1 MPELASGAAM
11 RRREFI
17 QIIAGSAVTASPL
30 AARAQQPA
38 VPVVGF
44 LNSSSRE
51 GYAKFLA
58 EFRRGLNSMGFVEG
72 QTVVVEYRWAEG
84 HYDRLPDLVADLIRR
99 QVAVIAATSTPAA
112 LAARKATTTIP
123 VVFTS
128 GSDPVELGLVTNIA
142 RPGGNVTGATQIT
155 MEVGPKRVE
164 LLHQLIPNATVLAIA
179 VNPDNPAVA
188 AVQIQHAQD
197 ATRAL
202 GLKLE
207 VVRARNEEEFDKAVA
222 GLPQRAGG
230 LVIGAGD
237 TFFLSESAKLAEIA
251 VRHKVPAIFHGRE
264 FAAAGGLL
272 SYGASVAESYLLAGV
287 YTGRI
292 LRGEKP
298 GDLPVQRSSKLEI
311 FINMKTA
318 KTLSVTIPQ
327 GLMIA
332 ADEVFE

>member
-1 MPELASGAAM
+1 V

-17 QIIAGSAVTASPL
+17 KVIAGAAIAPWAP
-30 AARAQQPA
+30 AARAQQQPTK
-38 VPVVGF
+38 PIVGF
-44 LNSSSRE
+44 LNGASPE
-51 GYAKFLA
+51 GYMKFLA
-58 EFRRGLNSMGFVEG
+58 EFRRGLNAMGFVEG
-72 QTVVVEYRWAEG
+72 QNVVVEYRWAEG
-84 HYDRLPDLVADLIRR
+84 HYERLPDLAADLIRR

-123 VVFTS
+123 IVFTT

-155 MEVGPKRVE
+155 MEVGPKRLE
-164 LLHQLIPNATVLAIA
+164 LLHQLLPNATVLAIA
-179 VNPDNPAVA
+179 VNPNNPAVA
-188 AVQIQHAQD
+188 AVQIRNAQD
-197 ATRAL
+197 ATHAL

-207 VVRARNEEEFDKAVA
+207 VVQARTEEEFDKAVA
-222 GLPQRAGG
+222 ALPQRAGG

-237 TFFLSESAKLAEIA
+237 SFFLSESAKLAEIA

-264 FAAAGGLL
+264 FAEAGGLL
-272 SYGASVAESYLLAGV
+272 SYGASVADSYLLAGV
-287 YTGRI
+287 YTGRV

-311 FINMKTA
+311 YINLKTA
-318 KTLSVTIPQ
+318 KVLGIAIPQ

>member
-1 MPELASGAAM
+1 MQ
-11 RRREFI
+11 RREVI
-17 QIIAGSAVTASPL
+17 KLIGGSAAAAWPF

-38 VPVVGF
+38 MPVVGF
-44 LNSSSRE
+44 LNAASAD
-51 GYAKFLA
+51 GYTKFVG

-72 QTVVVEYRWAEG
+72 QNVVVEYRWAEG
-84 HYDRLPDLVADLIRR
+84 HYDRLPDLAADLIRR

-112 LAARKATTTIP
+112 LAAKKATATIP
-123 VVFTS
+123 VVFTT
-128 GSDPVELGLVTNIA
+128 GGDPVEMGLVTNIA

-155 MEVGPKRVE
+155 MEVGQKRLE
-164 LLHQLIPNATVLAIA
+164 LLHQLIPKATVLAIA
-179 VNPDNPAVA
+179 VNPSNPAVA
-188 AVQIQHAQD
+188 EVQIRDAQD
-197 ATRAL
+197 GMRAL

-207 VVRARNEEEFDKAVA
+207 IVQARNEEEFDKAIA

-230 LVIGAGD
+230 LVIAGGD
-237 TFFLSESAKLAEIA
+237 SFFLSESAKLAEIA
-251 VRHKVPAIFHGRE
+251 VRHNVPAIFHGRE

-272 SYGASVAESYLLAGV
+272 SYGASVAASYLLAGV

-311 FINMKTA
+311 YINLKTA
-318 KTLSVTIPQ
+318 KALGVTIPQ

>member
-1 MPELASGAAM
+1 M

-17 QIIAGSAVTASPL
+17 KVIAGSAAAWPF
-30 AARAQQPA
+30 AARAQQPTM
-38 VPVVGF
+38 PVVGF
-44 LNSSSRE
+44 LNAASAE
-51 GYAKFLA
+51 GYTKFVG

-72 QTVVVEYRWAEG
+72 QNVVVEYRWAEG
-84 HYDRLPDLVADLIRR
+84 HYDRLPDLAADLIRR

-112 LAARKATTTIP
+112 LAAKKATATIP
-123 VVFTS
+123 VVFTT
-128 GSDPVELGLVTNIA
+128 GGDPVEIGLVTNIA

-155 MEVGPKRVE
+155 MELGQKRLE
-164 LLHQLIPNATVLAIA
+164 LLHQLIPKATVLAIA
-179 VNPDNPAVA
+179 VNPNNRAVA
-188 AVQIQHAQD
+188 EVQIRDAQD
-197 ATRAL
+197 GMRAL

-207 VVRARNEEEFDKAVA
+207 IVQARNEEEFDKAIA

-230 LVIGAGD
+230 LVIAGGD
-237 TFFLSESAKLAEIA
+237 SFFLSESAKLAEIT

-272 SYGASVAESYLLAGV
+272 SYGASVVASYLLAGV

-292 LRGEKP
+292 LRGERP

-311 FINMKTA
+311 YINLNTA
-318 KTLSVTIPQ
+318 KALGVTIPQ

>member
-1 MPELASGAAM
+1 M

-17 QIIAGSAVTASPL
+17 KCLGATAAAWPF

-38 VPVVGF
+38 MPVVGF
-44 LNSSSRE
+44 LNAASAE
-51 GYAKFLA
+51 GYTKFVG

-72 QTVVVEYRWAEG
+72 QNVVVEYRWAEG
-84 HYDRLPDLVADLIRR
+84 HYDRLPDLAADLIRR

-112 LAARKATTTIP
+112 LAAKKATVTIP
-123 VVFTS
+123 LVFTT
-128 GSDPVELGLVTNIA
+128 GGDPVEMGLVTNIA

-155 MEVGPKRVE
+155 MELGQKRLE
-164 LLHQLIPNATVLAIA
+164 LLHQLIPKATVLAIA
-179 VNPDNPAVA
+179 VNPNNRAVA
-188 AVQIQHAQD
+188 EVQIRDAQD
-197 ATRAL
+197 GMRAL

-207 VVRARNEEEFDKAVA
+207 IVQARNEEEFDKAIA

-230 LVIGAGD
+230 LVIAGGD
-237 TFFLSESAKLAEIA
+237 SLFLSESAKLAEIT

-272 SYGASVAESYLLAGV
+272 SYGASVVASYLLAGV

-292 LRGEKP
+292 LRGERP

-311 FINMKTA
+311 YINLNTA
-318 KTLSVTIPQ
+318 KALGVTIPQ

>member
-1 MPELASGAAM
+1 MVASGAAM

-17 QIIAGSAVTASPL
+17 KVIAGSAAAWPF
-30 AARAQQPA
+30 AARAQQPTM
-38 VPVVGF
+38 PVVGF
-44 LNSSSRE
+44 LNAASAE
-51 GYAKFLA
+51 GYTKFVG

-72 QTVVVEYRWAEG
+72 QNVVVEYRWAEG
-84 HYDRLPDLVADLIRR
+84 HYDRLPDLAADLIRR

-112 LAARKATTTIP
+112 LAAKKATATIP
-123 VVFTS
+123 VVFTT
-128 GSDPVELGLVTNIA
+128 GGDPVEIGLVTNIA

-155 MEVGPKRVE
+155 MELGQKRLE
-164 LLHQLIPNATVLAIA
+164 LLHQLIPKATVLAIA
-179 VNPDNPAVA
+179 VNPNNRAVA
-188 AVQIQHAQD
+188 EVQIRDAQD
-197 ATRAL
+197 GMRAL

-207 VVRARNEEEFDKAVA
+207 IVQARNEEEFDKAIA

-230 LVIGAGD
+230 LVIAGGD
-237 TFFLSESAKLAEIA
+237 SFFLSESAKFAEIT

-272 SYGASVAESYLLAGV
+272 SYGASVVASYLLAGV

-292 LRGEKP
+292 LRGERP

-311 FINMKTA
+311 YINLNTA
-318 KTLSVTIPQ
+318 KALGVTIPQ

>member
-1 MPELASGAAM
+1 A
-11 RRREFI
+11 
-17 QIIAGSAVTASPL
+17 
-30 AARAQQPA
+30 
-38 VPVVGF
+38 
-44 LNSSSRE
+44 
-51 GYAKFLA
+51 
-58 EFRRGLNSMGFVEG
+58 
-72 QTVVVEYRWAEG
+72 
-84 HYDRLPDLVADLIRR
+84 ADLIRR
-99 QVAVIAATSTPAA
+99 NVAVIAATSTPAA
-112 LAARKATTTIP
+112 LVAAKATTTIP

-164 LLHQLIPNATVLAIA
+164 LLHQLLPKATVVAIA
-179 VNPDNPAVA
+179 VNPDNAAVA

-207 VVRARNEEEFDKAVA
+207 VIRARTEEEFDKALA
-222 GLPQRAGG
+222 DLPQRAGG

-237 TFFLSESAKLAEIA
+237 SFFLSQSAKLAEIA
-251 VRHKVPAIFHGRE
+251 VRHKIPAIFHGRE
-264 FAAAGGLL
+264 FAVAGGLI

-311 FINMKTA
+311 FVNLKTA
-318 KTLSVTIPQ
+318 KALDIPIPQ
-327 GLMIA
+327 GLIIT

>member
-1 MPELASGAAM
+1 M
-11 RRREFI
+11 
-17 QIIAGSAVTASPL
+17 
-30 AARAQQPA
+30 
-38 VPVVGF
+38 PVVGF
-44 LNSSSRE
+44 LNGSSAG
-51 GYAKFLA
+51 GYAKFLS

-72 QTVVVEYRWAEG
+72 QSVVVEYRWADG
-84 HYDRLPDLVADLIRR
+84 HYERLPELAADLIRR
-99 QVAVIAATSTPAA
+99 NVAVIAATSTPAA
-112 LAARKATTTIP
+112 LVAAKATTTIP

-164 LLHQLIPNATVLAIA
+164 LLHQLLPKATVVAIA
-179 VNPDNPAVA
+179 VNPDNAAVA

-197 ATRAL
+197 AARAL

-207 VVRARNEEEFDKAVA
+207 VIRARTEEEFDKALA
-222 GLPQRAGG
+222 DLPQRAGG

-237 TFFLSESAKLAEIA
+237 SFFLSQSAKLAEIA

-264 FAAAGGLL
+264 FAVAGGLI

-311 FINMKTA
+311 FVNLKTA
-318 KTLSVTIPQ
+318 KALDIPIPQ
-327 GLMIA
+327 GLIIT

>member
-1 MPELASGAAM
+1 M
-11 RRREFI
+11 
-17 QIIAGSAVTASPL
+17 
-30 AARAQQPA
+30 
-38 VPVVGF
+38 PVVGF
-44 LNSSSRE
+44 LNAASAE
-51 GYAKFLA
+51 GYTKFVG

-72 QTVVVEYRWAEG
+72 QNVVVEYRWAEG
-84 HYDRLPDLVADLIRR
+84 HYDRLPDLAADLIRR

-112 LAARKATTTIP
+112 LAAKKATATIP
-123 VVFTS
+123 VVFTT
-128 GSDPVELGLVTNIA
+128 GGDPVEIGLVTNIA

-155 MEVGPKRVE
+155 MELGQKRLE
-164 LLHQLIPNATVLAIA
+164 LLHQLIPKATVLAIA
-179 VNPDNPAVA
+179 VNPNNRAVA
-188 AVQIQHAQD
+188 EVQIRDAQD
-197 ATRAL
+197 GMRAL

-207 VVRARNEEEFDKAVA
+207 IVQARNEEEFDKAIA

-230 LVIGAGD
+230 LVIAGGD
-237 TFFLSESAKLAEIA
+237 SFFLSESAKLAEIT

-272 SYGASVAESYLLAGV
+272 SYGASVVASYLLAGV

-292 LRGEKP
+292 LRGERP

-311 FINMKTA
+311 YINLNTA
-318 KTLSVTIPQ
+318 KALGVTIPQ

>member
-1 MPELASGAAM
+1 MVASGAAM

-17 QIIAGSAVTASPL
+17 KVIAGSAAAWPF

-38 VPVVGF
+38 MPVVGF
-44 LNSSSRE
+44 LNAASAE
-51 GYAKFLA
+51 GYTKFVG

-72 QTVVVEYRWAEG
+72 QNVVVEYRWAEG
-84 HYDRLPDLVADLIRR
+84 HYDRLPDLAADLIRR

-112 LAARKATTTIP
+112 LAAKKATATIP
-123 VVFTS
+123 VVFTT
-128 GSDPVELGLVTNIA
+128 GGDPVEIGLVTNIA

-155 MEVGPKRVE
+155 MELGQKRLE
-164 LLHQLIPNATVLAIA
+164 LLHQLIPKATVLAIA
-179 VNPDNPAVA
+179 VNPNNRAVA
-188 AVQIQHAQD
+188 EVQIRDAQD
-197 ATRAL
+197 GMRAL

-207 VVRARNEEEFDKAVA
+207 IVQARNEEEFDKAIA

-230 LVIGAGD
+230 LVIAGGD
-237 TFFLSESAKLAEIA
+237 SFFLSESAKLAEIT

-272 SYGASVAESYLLAGV
+272 SYGASVVASYLLAGV

-292 LRGEKP
+292 LRGERP

-311 FINMKTA
+311 YINLNTA
-318 KTLSVTIPQ
+318 KALGVTIPQ

>member
-1 MPELASGAAM
+1 MAWP
-11 RRREFI
+11 F
-17 QIIAGSAVTASPL
+17 

-38 VPVVGF
+38 MPVVGF
-44 LNSSSRE
+44 LNAASAD
-51 GYAKFLA
+51 GYTKFVG

-72 QTVVVEYRWAEG
+72 QNVVVEYRWAEG
-84 HYDRLPDLVADLIRR
+84 HYDRLPDLAADLIRR

-112 LAARKATTTIP
+112 LAAKKATATIP
-123 VVFTS
+123 VVFTT
-128 GSDPVELGLVTNIA
+128 GGDPVEMGLVTNIA

-155 MEVGPKRVE
+155 MEVGQKRLE
-164 LLHQLIPNATVLAIA
+164 LLHQLIPKATVLAIA
-179 VNPDNPAVA
+179 VNPNNPAVA
-188 AVQIQHAQD
+188 EVQIRDAQD
-197 ATRAL
+197 GMRAL

-207 VVRARNEEEFDKAVA
+207 IVQARNEEEFDKAIA

-230 LVIGAGD
+230 LVIAGGD
-237 TFFLSESAKLAEIA
+237 SFFLSESAKLAEIT

-272 SYGASVAESYLLAGV
+272 SYGASVAASYLLAGV

-292 LRGEKP
+292 LRGERP

-311 FINMKTA
+311 YINLNTA
-318 KTLSVTIPQ
+318 KALGVTIPQ

>member
-1 MPELASGAAM
+1 MVASGAAM

-17 QIIAGSAVTASPL
+17 KVIAGSAAAWPF
-30 AARAQQPA
+30 AARAQQPTM
-38 VPVVGF
+38 PVVGF
-44 LNSSSRE
+44 LNAASAE
-51 GYAKFLA
+51 GYTKFVG

-72 QTVVVEYRWAEG
+72 QNVVVEYRWAEG
-84 HYDRLPDLVADLIRR
+84 HYDRLPDLAADLIRR

-112 LAARKATTTIP
+112 LAAKKATATIP
-123 VVFTS
+123 VVFTT
-128 GSDPVELGLVTNIA
+128 GGDPVEIGLVTNIA

-155 MEVGPKRVE
+155 MELGQKRLE
-164 LLHQLIPNATVLAIA
+164 LLHQLIPKATVLAIA
-179 VNPDNPAVA
+179 VNPNNRAVA
-188 AVQIQHAQD
+188 EVQIRDAQD
-197 ATRAL
+197 GMRAL

-207 VVRARNEEEFDKAVA
+207 IVQARNEEEFDKAIA

-230 LVIGAGD
+230 LVIAGGD
-237 TFFLSESAKLAEIA
+237 SLFLSESAKLAEIT

-272 SYGASVAESYLLAGV
+272 SYGASVVASYLLAGV

-292 LRGEKP
+292 LRGERP

-311 FINMKTA
+311 YINQNTA
-318 KTLSVTIPQ
+318 KALGVTIPQ

>member
-1 MPELASGAAM
+1 MM
-11 RRREFI
+11 RRRDFI
-17 QIIAGSAVTASPL
+17 TLVGGAAAAWPL

-38 VPVVGF
+38 MPVVGF
-44 LNSSSRE
+44 LNGSSAG
-51 GYAKFLA
+51 GYAKFLS

-72 QTVVVEYRWAEG
+72 QSVVVEYRWAEG
-84 HYDRLPDLVADLIRR
+84 HYERLPELAADLIRR

-112 LAARKATTTIP
+112 LVARKATTTIP
-123 VVFTS
+123 IVFTT

-188 AVQIQHAQD
+188 AVQVRHAQD
-197 ATRAL
+197 ATNTL

-207 VVRARNEEEFDKAVA
+207 VVQARNEEEFDNALA
-222 GLPQRAGG
+222 NLPQRAGG

-237 TFFLSESAKLAEIA
+237 AFFLSDSAKLAEIA

-264 FAAAGGLL
+264 
-272 SYGASVAESYLLAGV
+272 
-287 YTGRI
+287 
-292 LRGEKP
+292 
-298 GDLPVQRSSKLEI
+298 
-311 FINMKTA
+311 
-318 KTLSVTIPQ
+318 
-327 GLMIA
+327 
-332 ADEVFE
+332 

>member
-1 MPELASGAAM
+1 MVASGAAM

-17 QIIAGSAVTASPL
+17 KVIAGSAAAWPF

-38 VPVVGF
+38 MPVVGF
-44 LNSSSRE
+44 LNAASAE
-51 GYAKFLA
+51 GYTKFVG

-72 QTVVVEYRWAEG
+72 QNVVVEYRWAEG
-84 HYDRLPDLVADLIRR
+84 HYDRLPDLAADLIRR

-112 LAARKATTTIP
+112 LAAKKATATIP
-123 VVFTS
+123 VVFTT
-128 GSDPVELGLVTNIA
+128 GGDPVEMGLVTNIA

-155 MEVGPKRVE
+155 MELGQKRVE
-164 LLHQLIPNATVLAIA
+164 LLHQLIPKATVLAIA
-179 VNPDNPAVA
+179 VNPNNRAVA
-188 AVQIQHAQD
+188 EVQIRDAQD
-197 ATRAL
+197 GMRAL

-207 VVRARNEEEFDKAVA
+207 IVQARNEEEFDKAIA

-230 LVIGAGD
+230 LVIAGGD
-237 TFFLSESAKLAEIA
+237 SFFLSESAKLAEIT

-272 SYGASVAESYLLAGV
+272 SYGASVVASYLLAGV

-292 LRGEKP
+292 LRGERP

-311 FINMKTA
+311 YINLNTA
-318 KTLSVTIPQ
+318 KALGVTIPQ

>member
-1 MPELASGAAM
+1 MAWP
-11 RRREFI
+11 F
-17 QIIAGSAVTASPL
+17 

-38 VPVVGF
+38 MPVVGF
-44 LNSSSRE
+44 LNAASAD
-51 GYAKFLA
+51 GYTKFVG

-72 QTVVVEYRWAEG
+72 QNVVVEYRWAEG
-84 HYDRLPDLVADLIRR
+84 HYDRLPDLAADLIRR

-112 LAARKATTTIP
+112 LAAKKATATIP
-123 VVFTS
+123 VVFTT
-128 GSDPVELGLVTNIA
+128 GGDPVEMGLVTNIA

-155 MEVGPKRVE
+155 MEVGQKRLE
-164 LLHQLIPNATVLAIA
+164 LLHQLIPKATVLAIA
-179 VNPDNPAVA
+179 VNPSNPAVA
-188 AVQIQHAQD
+188 EVQIRDAQD
-197 ATRAL
+197 GMRAL

-207 VVRARNEEEFDKAVA
+207 IVQARNEEEFDKAIA
-222 GLPQRAGG
+222 DLPQRAGG
-230 LVIGAGD
+230 LVIAGGD
-237 TFFLSESAKLAEIA
+237 SYFLSESAKLAEIA

-272 SYGASVAESYLLAGV
+272 SYGASVAASYLLAGV

-311 FINMKTA
+311 YINLKTA
-318 KTLSVTIPQ
+318 KALGVTIPQ